1 MIKLDSFENLIPI
14 IDIYVVFYLR
24 RDGNS
29 GRRKEF
35 IIFCCLRFK
44 KIYQMLNTFKE
55 RSVFILLQK
64 SFYTGN
70 DSQVLHSFFGI
81 NLFNLRFDAILL
93 MFSFN

>member
-1 MIKLDSFENLIPI
+1 MIKLDGSKNLIPV
-14 IDIYVVFYLR
+14 IDIYVVFYLMR
-24 RDGNS
+24 NGNS

-35 IIFCCLRFK
+35 IIFCCFRFK

-70 DSQVLHSFFGI
+70 DCQVLHSFFGI
-81 NLFNLRFDAILL
+81 NLFNLQFDAILL
-93 MFSFN
+93 MFCFY